1 MSQLAT
7 PCLGTTSTSL
17 LHLPPCLFFILSFM
31 AWGYYLV
38 A

>member
-1 MSQLAT
+1 MSQLVP

-17 LHLPPCLFFILSFM
+17 LHLPPCLFFILFFM
-31 AWGYYLV
+31 AWGCYLV